1 MKTATILFL
10 LVLSSRIN
18 GQITTFQFDERFIS
32 IDFGYTT
39 STDIAAQLKID
50 SSERV
55 NNFIYPEFSSN
66 SNNLSDFNAIYFDSL
81 QIMFICEQST
91 ELIQDI
97 IIIKPEELLLFEPT
111 RCKLDMDS
119 YLSLLA
125 EPNLSRLKISTTE
138 NSNYWSF
145 EDSSF
150 VYYYHKLAD
159 KNNNENLINNNK
171 FLSFEIFLLMYKNTP
186 PDLLLIKHK
195 NIQHYKMEL
204 DGNEV
209 RSGKP
214 LYAPLSEMHKNK
226 LIDTSPKFFKFLKS
240 DWVKDG
246 LWIEY
251 YPNHK
256 IKSKGSYKNG
266 KEIGVFYYYNQSGTL
281 VNTVNYQ
288 ASSKNSIWL
297 VLTAVGVAGIILVV
311 IIRLPRKIGFKP
323 YKNTNFN

>member
-1 MKTATILFL
+1 MKTATILL
-10 LVLSSRIN
+10 LVALSSQLN
-18 GQITTFQFDERFIS
+18 GQITTFQFDDRFFT

-39 STDIAAQLKID
+39 ITDIEALLKIETSD
-50 SSERV
+50 RV

-66 SNNLSDFNAIYFDSL
+66 SNNISDYDVIYFDSL
-81 QIMFICEQST
+81 QIMFICEKST

-97 IIIKPEELLLFEPT
+97 IISKPKELLLFEPT
-111 RCKLDMDS
+111 MHKLDMDS
-119 YLSLLA
+119 YLSLLN
-125 EPNLSRLKISTTE
+125 EHNLSRLKIGTTE

-159 KNNNENLINNNK
+159 KSNNENLSSNNK
-171 FLSFEIFLLMYKNTP
+171 FLTFENFLLLHKNTP

-214 LYAPLSEMHKNK
+214 LYAPLSEIHKNK

-256 IKSKGSYKNG
+256 IKYKGTYKNG
-266 KEIGVFYYYNQSGTL
+266 
-281 VNTVNYQ
+281 
-288 ASSKNSIWL
+288 
-297 VLTAVGVAGIILVV
+297 
-311 IIRLPRKIGFKP
+311 
-323 YKNTNFN
+323 